1 MNIIL
6 QLVKKDYKIFLKDKV
21 ALSLTFIVPM
31 VLIALFGAV
40 FGGAGDF
47 EKLSLGFVNKSSSKV
62 AKTIETTLD
71 TTKTFRLIK
80 NYKNEKGEVVQYDSN
95 SIKTAVITG
104 KFSAAIVLPED
115 AFTDTSSSLK
125 MKFYYDPKNDMESQ
139 VIQGVLQQTIMQS
152 IPEVFTQSMQKK
164 SENILGKDTGTMFN
178 NEISKTVSKYFKVD
192 TSEVFGNMNKGT
204 TKTSKD
210 TSINTKGGFNMFDNM
225 LNLEKYQ
232 LVGKQVANPMAT
244 RSVGGWAMMFL
255 LFSLAGAS
263 RSLFEEKQ
271 SGVMIRL
278 LSSPV
283 TRTQILWSKY
293 IYNMTVGIL
302 QLIVLFLGGMLLFKI
317 DIFSNFLNLLFVIIA
332 SSIACTA
339 FGMFLA
345 SFTKTSAQAN
355 GLGTLLI
362 LTMSAVGGAWFPVSM
377 MPETIQFFSKFTI
390 TYWSIEGFLAV
401 LWRGS
406 GFVEILPY
414 LGVLLGIGL
423 VVNIISYYNFK
434 RGNIFRN

>member
-1 MNIIL
+1 MKTIL
-6 QLVKKDYKIFLKDKV
+6 QLVKKDYKLFLKDKV
-21 ALSLTFIVPM
+21 ALSLTFLIPM

-47 EKLSLGFVNKSSSKV
+47 EKLSLGFVNQSKSKV

-80 NYKNEKGEVVQYDSN
+80 SYKNDKGETIQYDSN
-95 SIKTAVITG
+95 TIKTAVMSG

-164 SENILGKDTGTMFN
+164 SESYLGKDTGKMFN
-178 NEISKTVSKYFKVD
+178 SEMSKTISKYFKVD
-192 TSEVFGNMNKGT
+192 TSEIYGNMYKD
-204 TKTSKD
+204 KKEKSSDTSK
-210 TSINTKGGFNMFDNM
+210 STKGGFNMFDNM

-232 LVGKQVANPMAT
+232 LVGKQVTNPMAT

-293 IYNMTVGIL
+293 IYNMTVGII
-302 QLIVLFLGGMLLFKI
+302 QLIVLFLGGMFLFKI
-317 DIFSNFLNLLFVIIA
+317 DIFSNFLNLILLIIA

-406 GFVEILPY
+406 GFMEILPY
-414 LGVLLGIGL
+414 LGVLLGIGV
-423 VVNIISYYNFK
+423 VVNIISYFNFK

>member
-1 MNIIL
+1 MKTIL
-6 QLVKKDYKIFLKDKV
+6 QLVKKDYKLFLKDKV
-21 ALSLTFIVPM
+21 ALSLTFIIPM

-47 EKLSLGFVNKSSSKV
+47 EKLSLGFVNQSSSKV

-80 NYKNEKGEVVQYDSN
+80 SYKNEKGETVLYDSN
-95 SIKTAVITG
+95 TIKTAVMSG

-164 SENILGKDTGTMFN
+164 SESFLGKDTGKMFN
-178 NEISKTVSKYFKVD
+178 SEMNKTISKYFKVD
-192 TSEVFGNMNKGT
+192 TSEIYGNMNKGT
-204 TKTSKD
+204 TKKSTDTTKSK
-210 TSINTKGGFNMFDNM
+210 KGGFNMFDNM

-232 LVGKQVANPMAT
+232 LVGKQVTNPMAT

-293 IYNMTVGIL
+293 IYNMTVGII
-302 QLIVLFLGGMLLFKI
+302 QLVVLFLGGMFLFKI
-317 DIFSNFLNLLFVIIA
+317 DIFSNFLNLMLLITA

-362 LTMSAVGGAWFPVSM
+362 LTMSAVGGSWFPVSM

-406 GFVEILPY
+406 GFMEILPF
-414 LGVLLGIGL
+414 LGILLGIGI
-423 VVNIISYYNFK
+423 VVNIVSYFNFK

>member
-1 MNIIL
+1 MKIIL
-6 QLVKKDYKIFLKDKV
+6 QLVKKDYKLFLKDKV
-21 ALSLTFIVPM
+21 ALSLTFIIPM

-47 EKLSLGFVNKSSSKV
+47 EKLALGFVNNSSSKV
-62 AKTIETTLD
+62 AKTIESTLD
-71 TTKTFRLIK
+71 TTKTFKLIK
-80 NYKNEKGEVVQYDSN
+80 SYKNEKGEVILYDSN
-95 SIKTAVITG
+95 TIKTAVKSG

-115 AFTDTSSSLK
+115 AFTDTSGSLK

-164 SENILGKDTGTMFN
+164 SESILGKDTGKMFN
-178 NEISKTVSKYFKVD
+178 REISKTVSKYFKVD
-192 TSEVFGNMNKGT
+192 TSEVFGNMNKST
-204 TKTSKD
+204 TKNSADTSK
-210 TSINTKGGFNMFDNM
+210 STKGGFNMFDNM
-225 LNLEKYQ
+225 LNIEKYQ
-232 LVGKQVANPMAT
+232 LVGKQVTNPMAT

-293 IYNMTVGIL
+293 IYNMTIGII
-302 QLIVLFLGGMLLFKI
+302 QLVVLFLGGMLLFKI
-317 DIFSNFLNLLFVIIA
+317 DVLSNFGNLFLLIIA

-362 LTMSAVGGAWFPVSM
+362 LTMSAVGGSWFPVSM

-406 GFVEILPY
+406 GFMEILPY
-414 LGVLLGIGL
+414 LGMLLGIGI
-423 VVNIISYYNFK
+423 VVNIISYFNFK
-434 RGNIFRN
+434 RGNIFQN

>member
-1 MNIIL
+1 MKTIL
-6 QLVKKDYKIFLKDKV
+6 QLVKKDYILFLKDKV
-21 ALSLTFIVPM
+21 ALSLTFIIPM

-47 EKLSLGFVNKSSSKV
+47 EKLSLGFVNQSKSKV

-80 NYKNEKGEVVQYDSN
+80 SYKNEKGEVILYDSN
-95 SIKTAVITG
+95 TIKTAVMSG

-164 SENILGKDTGTMFN
+164 SESYLGKDTGKMFN
-178 NEISKTVSKYFKVD
+178 AEMSKTISKYFKVD
-192 TSEVFGNMNKGT
+192 TSEIYGNMNKGKPEKSSDT
-204 TKTSKD
+204 TKS
-210 TSINTKGGFNMFDNM
+210 SKGGFNMFDNM

-232 LVGKQVANPMAT
+232 LVGKQVTNPMAT

-293 IYNMTVGIL
+293 LYNMTIGII
-302 QLIVLFLGGMLLFKI
+302 QLVVLFFGGMLLFKI
-317 DIFSNFLNLLFVIIA
+317 DVLSNFGNLFLLIIA

-339 FGMFLA
+339 FGMVLA

-362 LTMSAVGGAWFPVSM
+362 LTMSAVGGSWFPVSM

-390 TYWSIEGFLAV
+390 TYWSIEGFQAV

-414 LGVLLGIGL
+414 LGTLLGIGL
-423 VVNIISYYNFK
+423 VVNVVSYINFK